1 MALRV
6 LVVDD
11 NADIRNLLET
21 ALSGRGHE
29 VTTLAD
35 PTEFPFINRETCPCP
50 LGQPCT
56 DVLIADIVMPKIDG
70 IDFLKKLK
78 EAGCHPLNRGTV
90 AIISGYLTIHYMN
103 ELNKLGIHYFRKPFE
118 LEEIQ
123 AWVEQCR
130 EQIKAQQQT
139 QQQ

>member
-11 NADIRNLLET
+11 NAEIRNLLQT
-21 ALSGRGHE
+21 ALSSMGHE

-35 PTEFPFINRETCPCP
+35 PTEFPFINTETCPCP
-50 LGQPCT
+50 TGQPCT

-78 EAGCHPLNRGTV
+78 DAGCHPLNRR
-90 AIISGYLTIHYMN
+90 HYQRLPDDSLH
-103 ELNKLGIHYFRKPFE
+103 ER
-118 LEEIQ
+118 
-123 AWVEQCR
+123 VE
-130 EQIKAQQQT
+130 
-139 QQQ
+139 